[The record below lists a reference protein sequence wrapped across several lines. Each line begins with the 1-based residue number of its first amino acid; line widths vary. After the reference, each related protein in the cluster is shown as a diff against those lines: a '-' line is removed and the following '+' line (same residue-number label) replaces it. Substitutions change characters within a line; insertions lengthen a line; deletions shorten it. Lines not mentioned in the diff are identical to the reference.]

1 METTI
6 KYIRESMISGCK
18 ILDIYGENYA
28 GHTNHR
34 RPASRAVMVED
45 GKILLSYE
53 ELLKRW
59 MVPGG
64 GLEGTET
71 PADCCVREAAE
82 ETGRVVET
90 GACFMQINEYF
101 EDWAFI
107 SYFFECTIK
116 GTTDRNP
123 TNYEQE
129 VGARPEWVSFEEAL
143 EIFSHYE
150 DFAEVDEQ
158 RRGIYFREYTAL
170 QEYRRLLCRS
180 V

>member
-6 KYIRESMISGCK
+6 KCIRESMVSGCK

-34 RPASRAVMVED
+34 RPASRAVMVDD

-116 GTTDRNP
+116 DFTQFVRQMAPEPAPIPLGHFVINFTFEGKRKVSRN
-123 TNYEQE
+123 NI
-129 VGARPEWVSFEEAL
+129 VSNA
-143 EIFSHYE
+143 
-150 DFAEVDEQ
+150 
-158 RRGIYFREYTAL
+158 
-170 QEYRRLLCRS
+170 
-180 V
+180 